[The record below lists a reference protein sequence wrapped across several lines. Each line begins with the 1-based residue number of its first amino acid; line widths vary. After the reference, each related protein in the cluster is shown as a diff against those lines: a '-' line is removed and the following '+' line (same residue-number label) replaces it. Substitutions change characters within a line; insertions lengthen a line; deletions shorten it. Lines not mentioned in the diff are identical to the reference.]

1 MLLQVELFE
10 DPFHLQT
17 SLKDTTGWLLLGRC
31 QTTARLDLQGG
42 GKMEWIRKSA
52 PGSLQ
57 GTHCLRVFLVAV
69 NRLLLKAGAT
79 HFQFM

>member
-1 MLLQVELFE
+1 MLLQVELLE

-42 GKMEWIRKSA
+42 RKMEWIRKSA
-52 PGSLQ
+52 Q
-57 GTHCLRVFLVAV
+57 AACKVHIVFMFS
-69 NRLLLKAGAT
+69 RW
-79 HFQFM
+79 Q